1 MSAKDTISNQD
12 ILVFTANPSP
22 RSQATSE
29 GFREQGRSWIG
40 GLQIWEVAVNPVP
53 PESWS
58 LLGLTSI
65 IAYVYS
71 VVALILGRAIK
82 LDGAQFTYIARYT
95 TPVKNFFLYP
105 DVVVGFGKDSN
116 NETLV
121 GKLQSLGFRK
131 ESAGRRIYYRG
142 PTTQLYMF

>member
-1 MSAKDTISNQD
+1 VSKAAPG
-12 ILVFTANPSP
+12 LVASK
-22 RSQATSE
+22 
-29 GFREQGRSWIG
+29 
-40 GLQIWEVAVNPVP
+40 LWEVAVNPVP

-131 ESAGRRIYYRG
+131 ESAGRRIYYRD
-142 PTTQLYMF
+142 PTTQDNITAFLIDLDGLHMF